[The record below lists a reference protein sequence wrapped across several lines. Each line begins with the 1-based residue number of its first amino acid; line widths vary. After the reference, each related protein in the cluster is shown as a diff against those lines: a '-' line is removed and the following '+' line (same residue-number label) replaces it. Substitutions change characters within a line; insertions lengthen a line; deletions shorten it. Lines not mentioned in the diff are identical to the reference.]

1 MRGALISAVSALAG
15 VFIGTVL
22 TPWIRERG
30 ARTRAAR
37 YLAIRV
43 VCVLDEFI
51 DNCASVA
58 VDSGSEGKDGVLE
71 PQVPL
76 PDKPNYPEDLDWQ
89 SIPHD
94 LTYDLLSFPNFV
106 MKAEG
111 VVEWASEN
119 DGPPDFSE
127 FFETRS
133 IQYATLGLRANTLA
147 KRLRASYR
155 IPGRAPVANVN
166 DWDPVRTLEQV
177 LRETKQRAL
186 ARMNSL
192 SLD

>member
-1 MRGALISAVSALAG
+1 M
-15 VFIGTVL
+15 
-22 TPWIRERG
+22 PWIRERA
-30 ARTRAAR
+30 ARVRAAR

-71 PQVPL
+71 PQVSAPAKPSY
-76 PDKPNYPEDLDWQ
+76 PDDLDWQ
-89 SIPHD
+89 SIAHD
-94 LTYDLLSFPNFV
+94 LTYDLLSLPNAV
-106 MKAEG
+106 TKAEG
-111 VVEWASEN
+111 VVDWANEN

-133 IQYATLGLRANTLA
+133 IQYATIGLRANTLA
-147 KRLRASYR
+147 TKLRVRYR
-155 IPGRAPVANVN
+155 IPARPPVADDNA
-166 DWDPVRTLEQV
+166 WDPVCMLGRV
-177 LRETKQRAL
+177 VRETQQRAL

-192 SLD
+192 SL